1 MNIVRTA
8 VEVLNKF
15 NLVQM
20 SNVCSFGKRKR
31 NAGHDKERKK
41 KWRQLLR
48 TKKDDAFKLQPELLA
63 KISTLEQHN
72 LQAAA
77 EIDSLKEVNLSL
89 SFLSVVLILF
99 DVQEVQKPVS
109 TVVTALLDKNAK
121 LEQQARKDQILAFFL
136 SKMQFFAS
144 SGLHYTN
151 WLSCRCPTWR
161 FI

>member
-1 MNIVRTA
+1 MFA
-8 VEVLNKF
+8 
-15 NLVQM
+15 Q
-20 SNVCSFGKRKR
+20 FGKPKR

-41 KWRQLLR
+41 KGRQLLR
-48 TKKDDAFKLQPELLA
+48 TQKDDAFKFQPKILA

-77 EIDSLKEVNLSL
+77 EIESLKEVNLSL

-136 SKMQFFAS
+136 SMQFFAS
-144 SGLHYTN
+144 SRLHYTN
-151 WLSCRCPTWR
+151 WLSCR
-161 FI
+161 

>member
-1 MNIVRTA
+1 MQDMIRSV
-8 VEVLNKF
+8 
-15 NLVQM
+15 
-20 SNVCSFGKRKR
+20 KR
-31 NAGHDKERKK
+31 EKK
-41 KWRQLLR
+41 GRQKLR
-48 TKKDDAFKLQPELLA
+48 AEKNDAFKFQPELLA

-77 EIDSLKEVNLSL
+77 EIESLQEVNLSL

-151 WLSCRCPTWR
+151 CLSCRCSTWR
-161 FI
+161 SI

>member
-1 MNIVRTA
+1 MQPQISARSTGKY
-8 VEVLNKF
+8 LN
-15 NLVQM
+15 
-20 SNVCSFGKRKR
+20 
-31 NAGHDKERKK
+31 
-41 KWRQLLR
+41 
-48 TKKDDAFKLQPELLA
+48 
-63 KISTLEQHN
+63 ISTLEQHN

-77 EIDSLKEVNLSL
+77 EIESLKEVNLSL

-121 LEQQARKDQILAFFL
+121 LEQQAGKDQILAFFL
-136 SKMQFFAS
+136 SMQFFAS

-161 FI
+161 SI